1 MTNLAKELQ
10 RLVDWLR
17 ADGRPE
23 ALDSARAMVTM
34 SQRWNWTGKKVKP
47 WTVQEVKF
55 LKENY
60 KTMRRKELAAQLK
73 RSPDSVGYK
82 MTELGLRTTKG
93 KGQHDQQL
101 GLPFP

>member
-47 WTVQEVKF
+47 WTIKEIKF
-55 LKENY
+55 LKDNY
-60 KTMRRKELAAQLK
+60 KTLPRKKIASHMG
-73 RSPDSVGYK
+73 RSVHSVGYK
-82 MTELGLRTTKG
+82 MSELGLRTTRSKR
-93 KGQHDQQL
+93 HDQQM